1 MTALLS
7 NYPAL
12 KLFVEGYIVAFRSYC
27 KEDYFVEIHGFRSL
41 FLCGESESLRLLLSE
56 LSSHGFYV
64 SFKGD
69 ADELH
74 SINVTWQNRG
84 ELAYHPDWV
93 ALMELASRACLS
105 LECVLVMRILGQIIS
120 QRKVLYKA
128 LVLDLDNTL
137 WPGILSE
144 EGFNSISSRLSS
156 EEGKPFLSFMRWVRM
171 LAEEFGIW
179 IAICSRNSQADVD
192 GAIGSL
198 TEELFPIKPC
208 VSYIIAND
216 NSKSDNLDAI
226 AKQLSILPK
235 SIVFIDDSELERDEV
250 RSHSCALVPGWHTHQ
265 ELQATLSVACVFNRD
280 RLRLRDKVRRQN
292 AEFLQVA

>member
-12 KLFVEGYIVAFRSYC
+12 KLFVDGYIVAFRSYC

-93 ALMELASRACLS
+93 ELMELASRACLS
-105 LECVLVMRILGQIIS
+105 L
-120 QRKVLYKA
+120 
-128 LVLDLDNTL
+128 
-137 WPGILSE
+137 
-144 EGFNSISSRLSS
+144 
-156 EEGKPFLSFMRWVRM
+156 
-171 LAEEFGIW
+171 
-179 IAICSRNSQADVD
+179 
-192 GAIGSL
+192 
-198 TEELFPIKPC
+198 
-208 VSYIIAND
+208 
-216 NSKSDNLDAI
+216 
-226 AKQLSILPK
+226 
-235 SIVFIDDSELERDEV
+235 
-250 RSHSCALVPGWHTHQ
+250 
-265 ELQATLSVACVFNRD
+265 
-280 RLRLRDKVRRQN
+280 
-292 AEFLQVA
+292 